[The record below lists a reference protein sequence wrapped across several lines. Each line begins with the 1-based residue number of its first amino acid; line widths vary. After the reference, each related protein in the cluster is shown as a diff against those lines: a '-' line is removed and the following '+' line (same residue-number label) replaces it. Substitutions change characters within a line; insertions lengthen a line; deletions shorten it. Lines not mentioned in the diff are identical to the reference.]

1 VNDNQRTLITA
12 IVIVVVCA
20 GLYFAGHIL
29 IPFLM
34 AAVIAYVLDPIV
46 DWLQRRGRLSRQMA
60 ILAVMAGLALITG
73 GALALAVP
81 ELIAQTSQFTQ
92 RMPDYIA
99 QVRERIQPLLDY
111 LESNYPG
118 YLENARQKALESAQ
132 TIAPAVGGWLATTGL
147 LGIASTITK
156 IIVWI
161 LTIVIIP
168 VFAYY
173 LLVDY
178 EDLRDTLMALVPIQW
193 RPGLRRRA
201 SDIDSVLRAWVKG
214 QLTVALAL
222 AIIYSIGLTVLGV
235 PLGLLIGFIGGLA
248 NMVPYLGLVV
258 GFLPAALLALL
269 DTGSWSSPL
278 LVAGVFT
285 LGQVL
290 EGTVISPRVMGSGLG
305 LPPALILLSVLVGGE
320 LFGFT
325 GLLLAVPATAAAYV
339 LLKDLRR
346 SHDEA
351 ALEAA
356 SAPQPPP
363 RLPVRRRRP
372 RS

>member
-1 VNDNQRTLITA
+1 MNDNLRTVITA
-12 IVIVVVCA
+12 AVILLLGA
-20 GLYFAGHIL
+20 ALYFAGHIL
-29 IPFLM
+29 VPFMM
-34 AAVIAYVLDPIV
+34 AGVIAYVLDPIV
-46 DWLQRRGRLSRQMA
+46 DWLQRRAGLGRNMA
-60 ILAVMAGLALITG
+60 ILAVMAGLVLILA
-73 GALALAVP
+73 GALALAIP
-81 ELIAQTSQFTQ
+81 ELIEQVTQFTQ
-92 RMPDYIA
+92 RMPAYVS
-99 QVRERIQPLLDY
+99 QVREKIKPLLDY
-111 LESNYPG
+111 LQANYPG
-118 YLENARQKALESAQ
+118 YLDNFQQKALESAQ
-132 TIAPAVGGWLATTGL
+132 TLAPAVGGWLATTGL
-147 LGIASTITK
+147 FGIATTITK
-156 IIVWI
+156 IVVWI

-178 EDLRDTLMALVPIQW
+178 EDLRDTLMALVPIQM

-201 SDIDSVLRAWVKG
+201 SEIDIVLRAWVKG

-222 AIIYSIGLTVLGV
+222 AVIYSIGLTALGV
-235 PLGLLIGFIGGLA
+235 PLGLMIGFIGGLA

-269 DTGSWSSPL
+269 DTGSWTSPL
-278 LVAGVFT
+278 LVAGIFI

-356 SAPQPPP
+356 SAPQPAP